1 MSGFEAREL
10 TVRTAEATLRRVDL
24 YVTGGELVG
33 LLGDAG
39 GSALLRTVAGVV
51 APANGVVVLDGE
63 ELSRLSAADV
73 AARGVVLLA
82 ARRAPYA
89 ALTVREHLRAGA
101 AGAGC
106 FVGSSAPPSAGA
118 SSGAGGSA
126 GAAERAERVL
136 GWFPGLVPYLDARAG
151 ALDRAVADLTV
162 LAAAVASAP
171 RVLLVDG
178 LLPLAG
184 ATAYAGVLD
193 GLRAACA
200 ADGTAVVVADVLAPD
215 SDEIDPDAF
224 DRAFLSR
231 NGLLRPWHAA
241 ARAGGTR

>member
-10 TVRTAEATLRRVDL
+10 TVRTVEATLRRVDL

-101 AGAGC
+101 AGA
-106 FVGSSAPPSAGA
+106 
-118 SSGAGGSA
+118 AGGSA
-126 GAAERAERVL
+126 GAAERAERSL
-136 GWFPGLVPYLDARAG
+136 GWFPGLAPYLDARAG
-151 ALDRAVADLTV
+151 TLGPAVADLTV

-184 ATAYAGVLD
+184 AAAYGGVLD

-200 ADGTAVVVADVLAPD
+200 ADGTAVVVADVLAPH